1 MERADGTS
9 DSQGRTLVALLG
21 VASIVV
27 LVVAGMKA
35 GQIQGVAPFVALLAV
50 AVVLECASAS
60 LTGFGYLG
68 LGFFVYLAAILRPA
82 SLYSTSRLPGNGDE
96 IGIAAQAILM
106 AFFAMVVAW
115 VFRIAV
121 LQDRLTMW
129 QRAADLFINLLRVAA
144 IAILVLHVPGFAV
157 LREGVAT
164 LDVFSFAGAGA
175 LVLAVLVYYLFD
187 RVLTATA
194 VGFLGGDAAGKAW
207 ARIHTASGLLA
218 SSVLVLAGW
227 LAVAVALGALP
238 YFSDTAPTFPLV
250 LGVLAGAMPVLILN
264 RGLGTSSRGI
274 EAEEM
279 EVLDAALRGARN
291 QIDTLRQREE
301 ALSREVQKKA
311 GDLDML
317 FGMARDLGAATN
329 LNDTLDIVLDMIRR
343 MEIPFQS
350 CVVFLLQDGQ
360 TVPVKSLTPYKE
372 VLEMSH
378 LLQLEEGLVRETL
391 KTRRAHLV
399 TEVRSSSE
407 QRIFKDERSVVCAPL
422 IVSKEPIGV
431 IYLGAREPGTYTED
445 DKNTLSML
453 AAHAAPSVHTAR
465 LFEDKEKD
473 LESERKVRAQ
483 MEAKNTQLS
492 GLQKMVQSIG
502 ENMKLDHSLNVVVE
516 SVKTLIPEVHSV
528 VVLLAEG
535 DEDVPDKE
543 FKPLKWDSPYQ
554 GFVQNLSL
562 RAGEGLVGQAI
573 LHKQMIAV
581 DDVRDY
587 SHENILSKELS
598 AIAAPLVT
606 ENETLGCLY
615 VGALEENAFSEEA
628 QSLVA
633 TISFQAA
640 LAIKNARLMDE
651 MERMSFTDGL
661 TGLYSHRYFKEQ
673 LKREVEVARRYSKTV
688 CLVLVDTDKFKQY
701 NDTCGHPAGD
711 SLLQEIADILREN
724 VRSTDIVCR
733 QGGDEFALIMT
744 DSPKSKA
751 VDTAKR
757 IRETFELRF
766 AEREVRVTASIGVSC
781 FPSDASSKEDLMQ
794 RADEALYRSKGTG
807 RNRVSVAPTLNNEEF
822 EGPDAA

>member
-1 MERADGTS
+1 MERVEGSS

-21 VASIVV
+21 VASIAV
-27 LVVAGMKA
+27 LVIAGMKA
-35 GQIQGVAPFVALLAV
+35 GQIQGVAPFVALLAA
-50 AVVLECASAS
+50 AVVLECASAP
-60 LTGFGYLG
+60 LAGFGYLG

-82 SLYSTSRLPGNGDE
+82 SLYSNGRLPGNGDE

-115 VFRIAV
+115 VFRMAV
-121 LQDRLTMW
+121 LQDRLSMW
-129 QRAADLFINLLRVAA
+129 QRAGDLFINLLRVAA
-144 IAILVLHVPGFAV
+144 IAILVLHVPG
-157 LREGVAT
+157 LTQMRGGVVT
-164 LDVFSFAGAGA
+164 LDLFSFAGAGA
-175 LVLAVLVYYLFD
+175 MVLAVLIYYLFD
-187 RVLTATA
+187 RVLTSTT
-194 VGFLGGDAAGKAW
+194 VGFLGGDDAGKAW
-207 ARIHTASGLLA
+207 SRIHSASGLLA
-218 SSVLVLAGW
+218 SAILVMAAW
-227 LAVAVALGALP
+227 LAVGVALGALP
-238 YFSDTAPTFPLV
+238 SFTDTAPTFPLV
-250 LGVLAGAMPVLILN
+250 LGALAGAVPVLILN
-264 RGLGTSSRGI
+264 RGLGTSARGI
-274 EAEEM
+274 EAEEQ
-279 EVLDAALRGARN
+279 EVLEAALRGARN

-301 ALSREVQKKA
+301 VLSREVQKKA

-360 TVPVKSLTPYKE
+360 TVPVKSITPYKE

-445 DKNTLSML
+445 DKNTLAML

-465 LFEDKEKD
+465 LFEGKEKD
-473 LESERKVRAQ
+473 LEEERRSREEMQ
-483 MEAKNTQLS
+483 AKNAQLS

-502 ENMKLDHSLNVVVE
+502 ENMKLDHSLNIVVD
-516 SVKTLIPEVHSV
+516 SVKTLVPDVHSV

-535 DEDVPDKE
+535 DDDAEKE
-543 FKPLKWDSPYQ
+543 FKPRKWDSPYQ
-554 GFVQNLSL
+554 GIVQNLSV

-581 DDVRDY
+581 DDLRDY
-587 SHENILSKELS
+587 SHENLLSKELS

-615 VGALEENAFSEEA
+615 VGALEENRFTEEA

-673 LKREVEVARRYSKTV
+673 LKREVEVARRYNKTV

-744 DSPKSKA
+744 ESPKVKA
-751 VDTAKR
+751 VDTAQR

-766 AEREVRVTASIGVSC
+766 AEREVRVTASIGVAC
-781 FPSDASSKEDLMQ
+781 FPTDASTKEDLMQ
-794 RADEALYRSKGTG
+794 RADEALYKSKGTG
-807 RNRVSVAPTLNNEEF
+807 RNRVSVAPTLTNEEF